1 MIWIILTIIKLR
13 ISRGSHMS
21 LMFQSDNTSF
31 MYPGNNAILPESAPL
46 KFTLKVGS
54 IWACTLGHWNRKSGI
69 FIHRQNL
76 ECIGRVQY
84 FSVNLVNQRYYVS
97 DNCASPVITCK
108 LKNIYIFDSSW
119 EGRILEF
126 FLRMPLM
133 TRWKAFFNF
142 MTELKCYH
150 ISFCIFPFES
160 E

>member
-97 DNCASPVITCK
+97 DNCASPAIVEKHIYFRF
-108 LKNIYIFDSSW
+108 LVGRKNFRIFSSYAAYDKV
-119 EGRILEF
+119 E
-126 FLRMPLM
+126 
-133 TRWKAFFNF
+133 
-142 MTELKCYH
+142 
-150 ISFCIFPFES
+150 SIF
-160 E
+160 